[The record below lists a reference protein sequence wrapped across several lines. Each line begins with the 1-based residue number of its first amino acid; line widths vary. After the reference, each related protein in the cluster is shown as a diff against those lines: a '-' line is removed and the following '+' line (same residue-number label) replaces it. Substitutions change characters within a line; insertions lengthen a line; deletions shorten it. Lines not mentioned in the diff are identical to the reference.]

1 MILLL
6 GRNRSYGSPDAR
18 VPQDFVDRSLR
29 LSLKRNGLLV
39 DVRFRM
45 LDNVASGNA
54 MHKRAGAV
62 VSDGWKAILVQAQK
76 AADAI
81 YLTVASS

>member
-1 MILLL
+1 M
-6 GRNRSYGSPDAR
+6 
-18 VPQDFVDRSLR
+18 
-29 LSLKRNGLLV
+29 SLKRNGLLV

-45 LDNVASGNA
+45 LDNVVFFERASGNA
-54 MHKRAGAV
+54 MHERAGAV
-62 VSDGWKAILVQAQK
+62 VSDGSKAILVQAQK

>member
-1 MILLL
+1 M
-6 GRNRSYGSPDAR
+6 
-18 VPQDFVDRSLR
+18 
-29 LSLKRNGLLV
+29 

-45 LDNVASGNA
+45 LDNVVFFERASGNA
-54 MHKRAGAV
+54 MHERAGAV
-62 VSDGWKAILVQAQK
+62 VSDGSKAILIQVQK